1 MFSDCLRGK
10 ELEQGGKAPLYYA
23 PGLKQKHPSAGAEAG
38 KTADWLCQRRF
49 ESAAAVLN
57 PGFWRGAYG
66 TAAGMEGVSQPAG
79 EGKTAV
85 LGD

>member
-38 KTADWLCQRRF
+38 KAADWLRQRRF

-66 TAAGMEGVSQPAG
+66 TAAGKRQGWSAG
-79 EGKTAV
+79 KLPDAGFV
-85 LGD
+85 